1 MRRSLAP
8 SELLS
13 TVDLNLQERPP
24 LPPNCRPRPAMAAR
38 GSGPAANAGGSQFA
52 GRVQWRRRVRRGPS
66 SCCRRAGPLA
76 LVWLRTMNEIQKCCP
91 KIKKTFFLTFIVRYI
106 RFNTPKRLIFV
117 LEIVTKI
124 VFWKKA
130 IMNLDQI
137 LLIYK
142 SKSGSNFWVVKLF
155 SL

>member
-1 MRRSLAP
+1 
-8 SELLS
+8 
-13 TVDLNLQERPP
+13 
-24 LPPNCRPRPAMAAR
+24 
-38 GSGPAANAGGSQFA
+38 
-52 GRVQWRRRVRRGPS
+52 
-66 SCCRRAGPLA
+66 
-76 LVWLRTMNEIQKCCP
+76 MNEIQKCCP